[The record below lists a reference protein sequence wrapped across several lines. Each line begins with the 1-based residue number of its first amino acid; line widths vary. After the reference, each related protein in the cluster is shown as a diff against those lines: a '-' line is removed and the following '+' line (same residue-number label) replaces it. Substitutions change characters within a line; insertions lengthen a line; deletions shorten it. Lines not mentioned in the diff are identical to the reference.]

1 MKIRHAATLAAL
13 ISSIGCGAQPPA
25 GVVETG
31 SNVSRSGC
39 TVDLK
44 QICKNFFDQP
54 TFMLNGVQYD
64 SQRLASSAPRHM
76 DAVLPY
82 NYPNGTLLAAVNC
95 QLDTQ
100 THRITR
106 ADLAAGPPIDGKA
119 VAYVRSQGLSIAAES
134 QVSPPVRT
142 EIVTDRRVQK
152 HIFIG
157 PSSKSSMGG
166 GANSP
171 AELLCAARL

>member
-1 MKIRHAATLAAL
+1 MTTRQVVALAAFVTVF
-13 ISSIGCGAQPPA
+13 GCAGQPP
-25 GVVETG
+25 GVVATG
-31 SNVSRSGC
+31 SNLSRNGC

-54 TFMLNGVQYD
+54 TFTLNGVQYD

-82 NYPNGTLLAAVNC
+82 NYPNGDLLAAVNC

-106 ADLAAGPPIDGKA
+106 ADLAVGPPIDDKA
-119 VAYVRSQGLSIAAES
+119 VEYVRSQ
-134 QVSPPVRT
+134 
-142 EIVTDRRVQK
+142 
-152 HIFIG
+152 
-157 PSSKSSMGG
+157 
-166 GANSP
+166 
-171 AELLCAARL
+171 ELCQGIHQ

>member
-1 MKIRHAATLAAL
+1 LV
-13 ISSIGCGAQPPA
+13 SSIGCGAQPPA

-31 SNVSRSGC
+31 NGVSRNGC
-39 TVDLK
+39 TVDIK

-54 TFMLNGVQYD
+54 TFTLNGVQYD

-82 NYPNGTLLAAVNC
+82 SYPNGDLLAAVNC

-106 ADLAAGPPIDGKA
+106 ADLAGGPPIDDKA
-119 VAYVRSQGLSIAAES
+119 VEYVRSQGLCLEDAK
-134 QVSPPVRT
+134 P
-142 EIVTDRRVQK
+142 K
-152 HIFIG
+152 
-157 PSSKSSMGG
+157 
-166 GANSP
+166 
-171 AELLCAARL
+171 

>member
-1 MKIRHAATLAAL
+1 VTIWEVQFLDRVLKLAVMRMPEGGNHRRLWHAAALAAFVSAL
-13 ISSIGCGAQPPA
+13 GCGAQPPA

-31 SNVSRSGC
+31 SSVSRNGR

-54 TFMLNGVQYD
+54 TFTLNGVQYD
-64 SQRLASSAPRHM
+64 SQRLQSEAPRHM

-82 NYPNGTLLAAVNC
+82 NYPNGDLLAAVNC

-106 ADLAAGPPIDGKA
+106 ADLASGPPIDDKA
-119 VAYVRSQGLSIAAES
+119 VQYVRSQGLCLEDAK
-134 QVSPPVRT
+134 P
-142 EIVTDRRVQK
+142 K
-152 HIFIG
+152 
-157 PSSKSSMGG
+157 
-166 GANSP
+166 
-171 AELLCAARL
+171 